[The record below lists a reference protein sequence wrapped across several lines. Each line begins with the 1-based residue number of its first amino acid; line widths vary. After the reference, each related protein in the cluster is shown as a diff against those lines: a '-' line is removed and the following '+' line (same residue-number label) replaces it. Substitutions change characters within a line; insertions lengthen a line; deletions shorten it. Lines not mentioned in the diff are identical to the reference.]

1 MITAAAVAFVLLII
15 LIVVLVLVLRAKKD
29 KEPTTVPPTVATTSD
44 IPPLPTAS
52 KIVNVFTLDPVR
64 KSDKFLESLRNV
76 PGPRNVF
83 LNPFFID
90 RCKLSAPANLPICC
104 LR

>member
-1 MITAAAVAFVLLII
+1 MITVAAVAFVLLII

-29 KEPTTVPPTVATTSD
+29 KEPPTVA
-44 IPPLPTAS
+44 AS

-76 PGPRNVF
+76 PGPRNVY

>member
-1 MITAAAVAFVLLII
+1 MITVAAVAFVLLII

-29 KEPTTVPPTVATTSD
+29 KEPPTVVTTSD

-76 PGPRNVF
+76 PGPRNVY